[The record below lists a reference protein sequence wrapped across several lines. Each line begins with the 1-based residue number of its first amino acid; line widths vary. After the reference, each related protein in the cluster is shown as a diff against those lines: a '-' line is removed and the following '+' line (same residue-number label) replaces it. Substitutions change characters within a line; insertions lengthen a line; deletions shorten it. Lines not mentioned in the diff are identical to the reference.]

1 MRDLGEIVE
10 YGPVQD
16 VYLDPQHPYTRALV
30 SAQPSMD
37 PDRRRKE
44 APISGDP
51 PNPINPP
58 AGCRFH
64 TRCPMAQELCARVAP
79 ALAAQEDSAHLAAC
93 HLVTGAITAQIKEAV

>member
-1 MRDLGEIVE
+1 VAE
-10 YGPVQD
+10 YGPVQQ
-16 VYLDPQHPYTRALV
+16 VYDNPQHPYTKALL

-58 AGCRFH
+58 SGCRFH
-64 TRCPMAQELCARVAP
+64 TRCPMAQDLCTHTAP
-79 ALAAQEDSAHLAAC
+79 ALASPGNPEHSAAC
-93 HLVTGAITAQIKEAV
+93 HLVTGAIRAKVAA